1 MEINDGLLLFG
12 KPYHVTRH
20 VIVNNPTIEEIFD
33 FGEQRYFSTISTL
46 LSNAWDLRLFFHEQG
61 RDYVEVSDF
70 EVFFALSQDISIED
84 TWLILGD
91 DIDLSRLFP
100 VEDPDTGQHVLV
112 NQDGETIFDE
122 QVYLR
127 MADFIRKCHH
137 MKRVFRI
144 PGNETTR
151 IAYMEE
157 AKRKQQLNRR
167 RKKKKETSILAPL
180 VSALCNKEGFKYNYN
195 SVRDLSIYAFMDAVY
210 RLQIIDQYEY
220 LMGGLYSGMISLK
233 EDAKTKQQ
241 LDWMRTIE

>member
-1 MEINDGLLLFG
+1 MEMNDGLLLFG
-12 KPYHVTRH
+12 KPYHVTSN
-20 VIVNNPTIEEIFD
+20 VVVNNPTIEEIFD

-61 RDYVEVSDF
+61 RDYVEISDF
-70 EVFFALSQDISIED
+70 EVFVPLSQGLPIED
-84 TWLILGD
+84 TRLILGNEL
-91 DIDLSRLFP
+91 DLSELIP
-100 VEDPDTGQHVLV
+100 VEDPSTGQLALV
-112 NQDGETIFDE
+112 NEDGETIFDE

-144 PGNETTR
+144 PGNEATR

-157 AKRKQQLNRR
+157 AKRKQQLDKR
-167 RKKKKETSILAPL
+167 RKQKQDPSILAPL

-195 SVRDLSIYAFMDAVY
+195 SVGRLSIYAFMDAVY
-210 RLQIIDQYEY
+210 RLQIIDQYQY

-233 EDAKTKQQ
+233 EDAKTKKQ
-241 LDWMRTIE
+241 LDWMRAFE